1 MSSGNASK
9 DDQPMRTI
17 ALSFMFVTLI
27 LKNFLPSLTPFDNL
41 ADAKT
46 FGALTRN
53 GTVQMFHT
61 LSVLS

>member
-1 MSSGNASK
+1 
-9 DDQPMRTI
+9 MRTI